1 VSAARAQFIPE
12 QSKSYTEVTIC
23 RELSDSNQIIESK
36 HGGTDRRRNMR
47 LLSHLSKEPHRIEN
61 FAQGHGAMSDTPN
74 SLTMVADRFY
84 LGCLRWLVVADS
96 GRQGTFGKEPGDLK
110 RSIPLREG
118 TNDGPQNRLLHC
130 SRGASRREPMEFTFP
145 SFRPACL
152 LALHFQWEGLHVTGD
167 NGSIL

>member
-1 VSAARAQFIPE
+1 MRIMREITPVRPAWGEGRYMPKTPCLLAPE
-12 QSKSYTEVTIC
+12 
-23 RELSDSNQIIESK
+23 
-36 HGGTDRRRNMR
+36 
-47 LLSHLSKEPHRIEN
+47 
-61 FAQGHGAMSDTPN
+61 SDTPN

-84 LGCLRWLVVADS
+84 PGCLRWLVVADS
-96 GRQGTFGKEPGDLK
+96 GWQGTFGKEPSDLN

-152 LALHFQWEGLHVTGD
+152 LALHFQWEDLHVTGD